1 MQKISDYI
9 DATPRVRNEDIGL
22 GGLDP
27 EYQPIVEGKDTMKV
41 KNTLKEVEKKLP
53 SVNVRK
59 LRRKDSDL
67 YRKLEPFIDQNS
79 KTLSKDL
86 EKIPVK

>member
-1 MQKISDYI
+1 
-9 DATPRVRNEDIGL
+9 
-22 GGLDP
+22 
-27 EYQPIVEGKDTMKV
+27 MKV

-79 KTLSKDL
+79 KTLSNDL
-86 EKIPVK
+86 GKIPVK